1 MQLPA
6 EKQEKR
12 GLPHRLTVA
21 FHNGL
26 HRGAEGRTDVR
37 TYVRRTDSDVITKP
51 KFLAFTGYQILL
63 AMGLRCA
70 RLRRARELRYNQLLW
85 TNRLRVFLKAIF
97 ITPVLKN
104 PHPSICAFSHI

>member
-26 HRGAEGRTDVR
+26 HRGADGRTDVR
-37 TYVRRTDSDVITKP
+37 TYVRRTD
-51 KFLAFTGYQILL
+51 GQ
-63 AMGLRCA
+63 
-70 RLRRARELRYNQLLW
+70 
-85 TNRLRVFLKAIF
+85 
-97 ITPVLKN
+97 
-104 PHPSICAFSHI
+104 

>member
-1 MQLPA
+1 MQLLA

-12 GLPHRLTVA
+12 GLLHRLTVA

-26 HRGAEGRTDVR
+26 HRGRKDVR
-37 TYVRRTDSDVITKP
+37 TDVRRTDSDVITKP

-70 RLRRARELRYNQLLW
+70 RLRRARELRYD
-85 TNRLRVFLKAIF
+85 RHFVFKLETDTRKGKMF
-97 ITPVLKN
+97 L
-104 PHPSICAFSHI
+104 CQ